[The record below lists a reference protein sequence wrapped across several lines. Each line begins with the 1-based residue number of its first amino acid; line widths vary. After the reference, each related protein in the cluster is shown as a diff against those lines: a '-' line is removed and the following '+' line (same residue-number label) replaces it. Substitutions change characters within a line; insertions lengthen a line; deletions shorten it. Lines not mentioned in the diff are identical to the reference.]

1 MRDATGD
8 APVFVLV
15 RTQARNVVVKEGQ
28 VEARVE
34 QLVPTKPQQTDS
46 IVLSLPHIL
55 LKVEEV
61 QPNTGMQ
68 WRPENERV
76 MASISRIHKAARTH
90 VLVYF
95 QPRQHQHAWTVA
107 LEKCHS
113 AVRSKTLPPPL
124 VTQQHVRGHQRHNE
138 AAEALLCKLKASVV
152 PAQTVVSGGQ
162 RRILGIK
169 HLRKRH
175 CFSKMSRTGILQ
187 K

>member
-1 MRDATGD
+1 MRDVTGD

-34 QLVPTKPQQTDS
+34 QVVPTKPQQTNS

-61 QPNTGMQ
+61 QPNTGVQ

-90 VLVYF
+90 VIV
-95 QPRQHQHAWTVA
+95 
-107 LEKCHS
+107 
-113 AVRSKTLPPPL
+113 
-124 VTQQHVRGHQRHNE
+124 
-138 AAEALLCKLKASVV
+138 
-152 PAQTVVSGGQ
+152 
-162 RRILGIK
+162 
-169 HLRKRH
+169 
-175 CFSKMSRTGILQ
+175 
-187 K
+187 